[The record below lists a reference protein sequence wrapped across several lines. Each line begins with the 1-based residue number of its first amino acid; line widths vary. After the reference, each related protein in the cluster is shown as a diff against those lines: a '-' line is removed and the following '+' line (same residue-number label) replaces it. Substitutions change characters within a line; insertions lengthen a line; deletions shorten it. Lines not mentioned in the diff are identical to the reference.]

1 MKTVY
6 KIITAG
12 EGGVGKTTL
21 LHRYI
26 HDRFEVNLQMTIGVE
41 FFKKNVESENGLYE
55 LVIWDFGG
63 QEQFR
68 KILNVYASGLNGAL
82 LMFDLSNIKRTL
94 RNLDFWWTLLNRW
107 GKVPIILIG
116 TKHDIINEK
125 QYDLYKHLID
135 EARERYEF
143 IDYIQTSSKTG
154 LNIDEVF
161 NVLIEKIEN
170 GIKKK

>member
-1 MKTVY
+1 MKKIY

-26 HDRFEVNLQMTIGVE
+26 HDVFLQDSQMTIGVE
-41 FFKKNVESENGLYE
+41 FFKKELEMDEDIYE

-68 KILNVYASGLNGAL
+68 KILSIYASGLNGAL
-82 LMFDLSNIKRTL
+82 LMFDLSNIKRSL

-107 GKVPIILIG
+107 GEVPIILIG
-116 TKHDIINEK
+116 TKHDLINEK
-125 QYDLYKHLID
+125 QYSLYKDLIT
-135 EARERYEF
+135 EAIKKYDFVEYVK
-143 IDYIQTSSKTG
+143 TSSKDG
-154 LNIDEVF
+154 LNINKTFEVL
-161 NVLIEKIEN
+161 VEKIEAET
-170 GIKKK
+170 